1 MDIRDF
7 LVAGDVLI
15 GLRASDKTR
24 VLQELSARAA
34 ASLRLDPDQ
43 LCEALCAREALGST
57 GVGGGVAIPHARV
70 AGVKK
75 PFGILAR
82 TKRPVAFEAID
93 NQPVDIVFLLLLPA
107 DPDPEHLHAL
117 ASVARALRDP
127 DLVQRLRRARA
138 SSAAYSC
145 LVGSGG

>member
-7 LVAGDVLI
+7 LVADDVLI

-24 VLQELSARAA
+24 LLQELSARAA

-43 LCEALCAREALGST
+43 LCEALFAREALGST

-75 PFGILAR
+75 PFGILAC

-117 ASVARALRDP
+117 ASVARALRDL
-127 DLVQRLRRARA
+127 DLVQRLRRARD